1 MSTARDDVLR
11 DAAQWAAV
19 LRRSGYPEAQ
29 VAPEY
34 CIGNEIGPDGFFTRT
49 VSVWAGPHKP
59 ESVPPTIAK
68 AFAQAIGRRA

>member
-1 MSTARDDVLR
+1 MSARDDVLR
-11 DAAQWAAV
+11 EARQWAAV
-19 LRRSGYPEAQ
+19 LRRSGYPEAE

-34 CIGNEIGPDGFFTRT
+34 CIGGDIMGGYFTRT

-68 AFAQAIGRRA
+68 ALAAAIRRKS